1 MTYAT
6 AAELADALRIA
17 VTPANQT
24 LLDACLAAAAEEID
38 GFLDRG
44 DAVWP
49 APVPASINRVNV
61 NRAVEWYKQADAT
74 YGVVGQESTG
84 TLPAPS
90 AGFRRYALA
99 IVQYKGQWGVA

>member
-17 VTPANQT
+17 VTPANQA
-24 LLDACLAAAAEEID
+24 LLDACVAAAAEEID
-38 GFLDRG
+38 GFLDA
-44 DAVWP
+44 AVP

-61 NRAVEWYKQADAT
+61 NRAVEWYKAADAT

-84 TLPAPS
+84 TLPAPT

-99 IVQYKGQWGVA
+99 IAQFKGQWGVA